1 MLSCCHNAQGEV
13 SSEGVVGM
21 ACAFFFAGALFVL
34 VTHWKISE
42 EATMVIMRCFY
53 RHQRSGKRIS
63 AAFQKAM
70 KRLRDSDEFF
80 ISKVTGSIC
89 ANWR

>member
-1 MLSCCHNAQGEV
+1 MLSCCHNAQGGV

-34 VTHWKISE
+34 VIHWKISE

-53 RHQRSGKRIS
+53 RHQRSGKRTS

>member
-1 MLSCCHNAQGEV
+1 MLSCYHSVQGEV

-42 EATMVIMRCFY
+42 EATMVIRRCFY
-53 RHQRSGKRIS
+53 RHPRSGNRTS
-63 AAFQKAM
+63 AAFQKTK

-80 ISKVTGSIC
+80 TSKVKGSIC